1 MKNGL
6 YIVSTPIGNLGDIS
20 SRAIKTLGESD
31 IIICENPKHSLKLL
45 SKLDIKKKL
54 ISLHDYNEESVIEK
68 IKDHLDN
75 KKLSLISDAGSP
87 LISDPG
93 YKLVRHCVLN
103 NIYVTLE
110 NEITG
115 CMDSVGF
122 KIDVQ
127 GIPTIHN
134 VFTPNGDNVNDF
146 FDFEENAMQ
155 EISVEIYNRW
165 GLLIHVTKG
174 YIPYW
179 DGRTMNGKVCSDGVY
194 YWIFNYGDIS
204 GGEYKTNGYVHLV
217 R

>member
-1 MKNGL
+1 M
-6 YIVSTPIGNLGDIS
+6 IG
-20 SRAIKTLGESD
+20 
-31 IIICENPKHSLKLL
+31 
-45 SKLDIKKKL
+45 
-54 ISLHDYNEESVIEK
+54 
-68 IKDHLDN
+68 
-75 KKLSLISDAGSP
+75 
-87 LISDPG
+87 
-93 YKLVRHCVLN
+93 LN

-165 GLLIHVTKG
+165 GSLVMNWTDLEEG
-174 YIPYW
+174 W
-179 DGRTMNGKVCSDGVY
+179 DGKGSDGQDLPDAVY
-194 YWIFNYGDIS
+194 FYVLTAE
-204 GGEYKTNGYVHLV
+204 GEDGHYYENKGSITLI